1 MEAFK
6 IEQLELLILVGAM
19 VAIITRRLKI
29 PYTTGL
35 VVAGLLIAFFH
46 VGVSIPLNKELM
58 FDVLLPPLIFEAA
71 LYIQWKELRRDLL
84 VIMTYAVLGV
94 ALSGGVCAVFMHYF
108 AGWTWL
114 EAMLFGALIAA
125 TDPVQEA
132 AFSQP
137 SDLQWKHPVSPRD
150 VLRLE
155 AEVIELLPPRV
166 LMRKHGVVRVKVKLL
181 ATGEAGLGTWHQDES
196 ELVENVALTY
206 SAELKARRRDEFTGK
221 LTGF

>member
-1 MEAFK
+1 MRFFEDL
-6 IEQLELLILVGAM
+6 QVGEKL
-19 VAIITRRLKI
+19 TFN
-29 PYTTGL
+29 GL
-35 VVAGLLIAFFH
+35 VVDAA
-46 VGVSIPLNKELM
+46 
-58 FDVLLPPLIFEAA
+58 EAA
-71 LYIQWKELRRDLL
+71 EFARRYDPEQVPQPNIYYSDGDGPHISRWL
-84 VIMTYAVLGV
+84 VA
-94 ALSGGVCAVFMHYF
+94 ALS
-108 AGWTWL
+108 WK
-114 EAMLFGALIAA
+114 MLADIAA

>member
-125 TDPVQEA
+125 TDPVSIIATFKEA
-132 AFSQP
+132 
-137 SDLQWKHPVSPRD
+137 KVKGR
-150 VLRLE
+150 LRLL
-155 AEVIELLPPRV
+155 V
-166 LMRKHGVVRVKVKLL
+166 
-181 ATGEAGLGTWHQDES
+181 ES
-196 ELVENVALTY
+196 ESLFNDSTAAVAFFLVLSFAFGEPLGFGSVIWRLVL
-206 SAELKARRRDEFTGK
+206 SSFGGI
-221 LTGF
+221 LTGVLDGRYCFAGDRPDPGPSC